1 MTLAYPPA
9 PAVEGTAAQAE
20 MEFVT
25 VCRANELAPNA
36 SRVVQVGDFAIAV
49 FNVSGQIFAI
59 NDRCPH
65 KGASLGKGSLVDGV
79 VTCPAHNFKVDVRTG
94 RNPKTPA
101 LKVACYRVIVEEG
114 IVKVRVPLDGFGA
127 ERG

>member
-1 MTLAYPPA
+1 VTLAYPPA
-9 PAVEGTAAQAE
+9 VGGTDAQAE
-20 MEFVT
+20 TEFVT

-36 SRVVQVGDFAIAV
+36 SKVVQVGDLAIAV

>member
-1 MTLAYPPA
+1 VTLAYA
-9 PAVEGTAAQAE
+9 PAVGGTDAQAE
-20 MEFVT
+20 TEFVA
-25 VCRANELAPNA
+25 VCAANELAPNA
-36 SRVVQVGDFAIAV
+36 SKVVQVGDLAIAV

-65 KGASLGKGSLVDGV
+65 KGASLGNGLLVDGV

-101 LKVACYRVIVEEG
+101 LKVACYRVIVEGG
-114 IVKVRVPLDGFGA
+114 IVKVLVPPDGAG
-127 ERG
+127 RG

>member
-1 MTLAYPPA
+1 VTLAYPPA
-9 PAVEGTAAQAE
+9 ETE
-20 MEFVT
+20 LVT
-25 VCRANELAPNA
+25 VCGANELAPNA
-36 SRVVQVGDFAIAV
+36 SKVVQVGDLAIAV

-114 IVKVRVPLDGFGA
+114 IVKVGVPLDGFGA
-127 ERG
+127 ERD